1 MLLCI
6 FLGELRVTFK
16 FDSVLKSGIKL
27 YISLNN
33 EMEGFMRPIAER
45 FKALSD
51 PNRLRILMMLKTK
64 PLCVCEISAILR
76 LANSTVSKHLSILR
90 QAGFIVDEKDGR
102 WVNYRLATAQES
114 PEAISLLPQISTWLG
129 DENLI
134 QSDQTKLVTIDRVTI
149 CQVD

>member
-1 MLLCI
+1 
-6 FLGELRVTFK
+6 
-16 FDSVLKSGIKL
+16 
-27 YISLNN
+27 
-33 EMEGFMRPIAER
+33 MRPIAER

-64 PLCVCEISAILR
+64 PLCVCEISAILQ

-114 PEAISLLPQISTWLG
+114 PEAISLLPQIATWLG